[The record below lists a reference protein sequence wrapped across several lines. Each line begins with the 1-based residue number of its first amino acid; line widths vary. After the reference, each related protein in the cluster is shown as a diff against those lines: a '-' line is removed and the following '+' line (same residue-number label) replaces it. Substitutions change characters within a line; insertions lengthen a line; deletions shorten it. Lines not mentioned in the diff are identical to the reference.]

1 MNSVFG
7 TLKPLQLL
15 SVIVSP
21 PAIALQKVLNQ
32 CADTLGAQHQHINI
46 STYQHINISTYQH
59 INLTPGPLDCNL
71 VQSESDALPEAFGQL
86 QFDDYFTG
94 NVMVG

>member
-32 CADTLGAQHQHINI
+32 CADTLGLNI
-46 STYQHINISTYQH
+46 DTSSLPRVPLIASWCRARVTPYRMRLASSSLMIIS
-59 INLTPGPLDCNL
+59 P
-71 VQSESDALPEAFGQL
+71 VK
-86 QFDDYFTG
+86 
-94 NVMVG
+94 VG

>member
-46 STYQHINISTYQH
+46 SILPRVPLIATWCRARVTPYLKRLASCSLMIIS
-59 INLTPGPLDCNL
+59 P
-71 VQSESDALPEAFGQL
+71 
-86 QFDDYFTG
+86 
-94 NVMVG
+94 VM

>member
-32 CADTLGAQHQHINI
+32 CADTLGAQHQHIN
-46 STYQHINISTYQH
+46 
-59 INLTPGPLDCNL
+59 LTPGPLDCNL

>member
-21 PAIALQKVLNQ
+21 PTIALQKVLNQ
-32 CADTLGAQHQHINI
+32 CADTLGSQH
-46 STYQHINISTYQH
+46 QH
-59 INLTPGPLDCNL
+59 INLTPGTLDCIL
-71 VQSESDALPEAFGQL
+71 VQSETDALPDAFGQQ
-86 QFDDYFTG
+86 QFDDYFPG
-94 NVMVG
+94 NGWLIESGFSIGAR